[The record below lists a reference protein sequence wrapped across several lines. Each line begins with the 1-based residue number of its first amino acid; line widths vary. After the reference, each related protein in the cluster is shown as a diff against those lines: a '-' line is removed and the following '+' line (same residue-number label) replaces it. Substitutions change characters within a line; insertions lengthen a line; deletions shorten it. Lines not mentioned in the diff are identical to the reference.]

1 MFGTSFETS
10 DFMVDGLEKW
20 WADHKDIYSHISQLV
35 SNLANGPQ
43 NSSHR
48 TQFMKRMVSFSDKY
62 NLEIVLAYY
71 PPYHSKYNPV
81 ERSWGILEN
90 HWSGTRLNS
99 LSVTVKW
106 AKTMTWKG
114 ICPVV
119 DVVENIYEK
128 GVIAGKKIF
137 KAINNRIDRDKL
149 RPKYFVTIHPQENS
163 G

>member
-1 MFGTSFETS
+1 
-10 DFMVDGLEKW
+10 
-20 WADHKDIYSHISQLV
+20 
-35 SNLANGPQ
+35 
-43 NSSHR
+43 
-48 TQFMKRMVSFSDKY
+48 
-62 NLEIVLAYY
+62 
-71 PPYHSKYNPV
+71 
-81 ERSWGILEN
+81 
-90 HWSGTRLNS
+90 
-99 LSVTVKW
+99 
-106 AKTMTWKG
+106 MTWKG